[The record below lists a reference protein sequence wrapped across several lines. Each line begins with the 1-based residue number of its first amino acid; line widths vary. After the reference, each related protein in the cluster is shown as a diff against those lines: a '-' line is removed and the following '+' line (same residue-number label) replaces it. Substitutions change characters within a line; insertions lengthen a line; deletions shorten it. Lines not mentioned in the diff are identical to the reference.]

1 MLVKVNEKGQGT
13 LVKLIEVRCFES
25 SEAYVASVFVVF
37 RSKEISRKAILDVFA
52 VRIPGLSARP
62 SHRESFSSIFLF
74 SENNYVTKLN
84 AIIDNSHCRST

>member
-37 RSKEISRKAILDVFA
+37 RSKEISRKAILDVLA
-52 VRIPGLSARP
+52 VRIPAFLHGQAIENRFLRY
-62 SHRESFSSIFLF
+62 FSSPKTI
-74 SENNYVTKLN
+74 T
-84 AIIDNSHCRST
+84 